1 MHKMRGAIKLL
12 LCTIPSHRGITSSL
26 SVGINFRLP
35 AYMDSPVCEHPQQD
49 SDAKSVLRPFA
60 EVVNVLV
67 LKS

>member
-26 SVGINFRLP
+26 AVGINFRLP

-49 SDAKSVLRPFA
+49 SLRC
-60 EVVNVLV
+60 
-67 LKS
+67 